1 MRVVHDGCYASKSQR
16 SSESQPVQNG
26 TVKFAV
32 AAFSLVIQGLSL
44 YLDCLKFEKQH

>member
-1 MRVVHDGCYASKSQR
+1 MMDVTLQNL
-16 SSESQPVQNG
+16 QPVQNG

-44 YLDCLKFEKQH
+44 YLDRLKFEKQH